1 MLSAVLIIVIV
12 VMYFNLQHRITKI
25 EQLLGNRQPDTAPK
39 PATTPLLDALE
50 VPAPST
56 AIPPAMTPQA
66 VATSSHHE
74 STADQFVAW
83 LRQDFLM
90 KVGAGLLLLALGWFV
105 TYAFMN
111 NWIGPVGRIT
121 LGLLA
126 SVLVMI
132 GGVWRLRYYPQQ
144 GSVLVAL
151 GAIGILITVFAAREL
166 YDMFSPGLA
175 LMMSFITAVF
185 VAFVS
190 VRYKRR
196 PLAYAGLV
204 IGSIAPMVINPVQP
218 DTTVLFA
225 YLLVV
230 AVGTLWVVW
239 QTGWTGLILA
249 SLGISSFYSLSYL
262 FGALADRD
270 VAIVFSFLFVSLYYV
285 ANIVS
290 LVRRHGA
297 GKHHMAVHTLVA
309 GATALFLFAWIQT
322 AIPPEWQ
329 SLVYVAW
336 AMVFVFGTYVVYNFT
351 ANYAA
356 FYLYGGTAV
365 ALIAFATAAELSGA
379 VLAIAYTIELLVLL
393 IALASILPMT
403 SVVARTSILFVA
415 PIILSLESL
424 SYTTWN
430 TVFGLDFAVLVILAG
445 AMVATAIVLRSLIT
459 EDESTKDAKTM
470 AGVLFS
476 AATLYAAVIVWD
488 LCILILS
495 TSGPAVALV
504 LYTIVGI
511 GLIGVGQAHDSVF
524 YRVAGGCFI
533 GFVVLR
539 LLLVPMPI
547 ELRIIAYAVIGVLL
561 ISTAFMGKKLRTQYE
576 HDNG

>member
-1 MLSAVLIIVIV
+1 MFSGVLLIVMLVL
-12 VMYFNLQHRITKI
+12 YFNLQQRINKL
-25 EQLLGNRQPDTAPK
+25 EHLLQDKQVTMTAPVT
-39 PATTPLLDALE
+39 PVVGEQTFAATPTP
-50 VPAPST
+50 
-56 AIPPAMTPQA
+56 IPPAAAQPYQT
-66 VATSSHHE
+66 E
-74 STADQFVAW
+74 SAEPLVIEQFLVW
-83 LRQDFLM
+83 LKQDFLM

-132 GGVWRLRYYPQQ
+132 GGVWRLQRYPQQ

-151 GAIGILITVFAAREL
+151 GASGVLITIFSARAL
-166 YDMFSPGLA
+166 YDMFTPTLA
-175 LMMSFITAVF
+175 LLLSFMTAVF

-190 VRYKRR
+190 VRYSRQS
-196 PLAYAGLV
+196 LAYAGLI
-204 IGSIAPMVINPVQP
+204 IGSIAPMIINPVHP
-218 DTTVLFA
+218 DAAMLFA

-230 AVGTLWVVW
+230 ALGTLWVVW

-249 SLGISSFYSLSYL
+249 SLGISGFYSLSYL
-262 FGALADRD
+262 FGALADKD
-270 VAIVFSFLFVSLYYV
+270 VAIIFSFLFVSLYYV
-285 ANIVS
+285 ANVIS

-297 GKHHMAVHTLVA
+297 GKHHMTVHTLVA
-309 GATALFLFAWIQT
+309 GGTALFLYAWIQS
-322 AIPPEWQ
+322 AITPEWQ

-336 AMVFVFGTYVVYNFT
+336 ALVFVFGTYIVYNFT

-365 ALIAFATAAELSGA
+365 ALIALATAAELDGA
-379 VLAIAYTIELLVLL
+379 VLALAYTAELLMLL
-393 IALASILPMT
+393 VAVARILPTT
-403 SVVARTSILFVA
+403 SVVARTSILYVV
-415 PIILSLESL
+415 PIILSIDSL
-424 SYTTWN
+424 SYRMWDTPFGIDFVVLAALTAAMSV
-430 TVFGLDFAVLVILAG
+430 TVVL
-445 AMVATAIVLRSLIT
+445 LRSFAGSSA
-459 EDESTKDAKTM
+459 EVARDARTM
-470 AGVLFS
+470 SGVLS
-476 AATLYAAVIVWD
+476 TVATLYAAVIVWNICNM
-488 LCILILS
+488 LLG

-511 GLIGVGQAHDSVF
+511 VLIGFGQARLNAF

-539 LLLVPMPI
+539 LLLVPMGI
-547 ELRIIAYAVIGVLL
+547 ELRIIAYAIIGVLL

-576 HDNG
+576 NSNE